1 MPFKRAK
8 HNKANPYTVV
18 SNVSL
23 RDSGLSLAA
32 KGLLAYMLMLP
43 DDWEFSIDEL
53 SRHSASGTR
62 ATRTALNELERLGYV
77 IRNHPKNDDG
87 TFGKWLWT
95 VIEAPQCQNVKVE
108 PQCQNVKVEPQ
119 CQNVKVEP
127 QCRFPQVD
135 NPQVDNPQVDNVTQQ
150 SLCVESAEPSECIE
164 DIGEPAR
171 SVSRSTRSAGERPS
185 YQVREE
191 EKPYQRPDVD
201 EHGNPKPADE
211 LSEMLN
217 QYLAYQGA
225 IEDE

>member
-8 HNKANPYTVV
+8 HNKANPYTLV

-43 DDWEFSIDEL
+43 DDWEFSIEEL

-62 ATRTALNELERLGYV
+62 ATRTALNELERMGYV

-108 PQCQNVKVEPQ
+108 PQC
-119 CQNVKVEP
+119 
-127 QCRFPQVD
+127 RF
-135 NPQVDNPQVDNVTQQ
+135 PQVDNPQVDNVTQQ
-150 SLCVESAEPSECIE
+150 SLCIESADSSEDE
-164 DIGEPAR
+164 DLDSVCEPAR
-171 SVSRSTRSAGERPS
+171 SVSHATRSAGEEPRD
-185 YQVREE
+185 QVREGQ
-191 EKPYQRPDVD
+191 KPYQRPDVD
-201 EHGNPKPADE
+201 EHGNPRASDVLRE
-211 LSEMLN
+211 L
-217 QYLAYQGA
+217 LAPYFEDHGA

>member
-108 PQCQNVKVEPQ
+108 PQC
-119 CQNVKVEP
+119 
-127 QCRFPQVD
+127 RF
-135 NPQVDNPQVDNVTQQ
+135 PQVDNPQVDNVTQQ